1 MREEGEKRGR
11 EIEKRGRKRE
21 EAGKADV
28 RIGEREGALESNKR
42 ERNERDAEG

>member
-11 EIEKRGRKRE
+11 EKKGRKRE

-28 RIGEREGALESNKR
+28 RIGEREGGLESNKR
-42 ERNERDAEG
+42 ERNERDTEG